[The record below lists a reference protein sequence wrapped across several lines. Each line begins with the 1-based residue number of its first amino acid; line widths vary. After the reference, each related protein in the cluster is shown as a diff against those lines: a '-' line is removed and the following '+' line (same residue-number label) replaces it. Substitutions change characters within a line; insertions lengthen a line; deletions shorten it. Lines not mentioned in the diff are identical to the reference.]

1 MSELVPI
8 PSTVR
13 SQALDAAIRA
23 AITPHPDLLPV
34 PVASWM
40 RPAAEAEHAAL
51 VAALEPAGAR
61 VVAAW
66 LAPLLLLVAK
76 APTGDAARITVRAM
90 ADALAD
96 LPACCWTPDTLREAA
111 RTFKWW
117 PSVAEVAELVQ
128 TRSEQLRKERT
139 ALSRMLH
146 APTRRGSPEERGET
160 ALERAA
166 HAEAN
171 RMAVEALKAE
181 LAGKER
187 AARSRAATPLVLSP
201 QQRIAFH
208 RAKGQH
214 AVADAIAKA
223 NGLDGQTEDAA

>member
-13 SQALDAAIRA
+13 SQALEAAIRA
-23 AITPHPDLLPV
+23 AMTPHPDLQPV
-34 PVASWM
+34 PVPSWM

-61 VVAAW
+61 VVGAW

-76 APTGDAARITVRAM
+76 APTGDAALLTVRAM

-111 RTFKWW
+111 RTWKWW

-139 ALSRMLH
+139 ALQRMLH
-146 APTRRGSPEERGET
+146 APKRRGSPQERGET

-166 HAEAN
+166 YAETN
-171 RMAVEALKAE
+171 RLAVEALREE
-181 LAGKER
+181 LASKER
-187 AARSRAATPLVLSP
+187 AARRTAVTPLVVSAR
-201 QQRIAFH
+201 QRISFH

-214 AVADAIAKA
+214 AVADAIARA
-223 NGLDGQTEDAA
+223 NGIEEREEDTA